1 MEMIYNQIVN
11 AIQNFLGGDYYLEY
25 ANNHDI
31 DWAKMLPEAQEET
44 KFGVLRVDSGTTTQV
59 GGQAIR
65 TEQLRLIVAIPEDRE
80 IFNQAVVNLRSMLT
94 GLNQQQITDSEENV
108 TALLTFGEYHDASCQ
123 TVNSNRWWI
132 SEVTFIAN
140 FYNSV
145 SDFQNV
151 YVSLETAV
159 TVNGVTSNVYSRID
173 GVINVKYGKVKNY
186 DPNIYVANP
195 SIVPSLN
202 SVQETI
208 QIDLVY
214 ISSYTLLD
222 SIISET
228 NNEATYNLKYTNN
241 KFSRYLTCY
250 LTSIS
255 ESTITGDILRA
266 TMTFTKV

>member
-1 MEMIYNQIVN
+1 MIYNKITKL
-11 AIQNFLGGDYYLEY
+11 IENFLGGDYYLEY

-31 DWAKMLPEAQEET
+31 DWSKMLPEAQEET

-65 TEQLRLIVAIPEDRE
+65 TEQLRLIVAIPEDRN
-80 IFNQAVVNLRSMLT
+80 IFNAAVTNLRSLLT
-94 GLNQQQITDSEENV
+94 ALNQQTIIDNEDNV
-108 TALLTFGEYHDASCQ
+108 SALLTFGEYHDASCT

-145 SDFQNV
+145 SDFQNT
-151 YVSLETAV
+151 YVSIEHSV
-159 TVNGVTSNVYSRID
+159 TTDNVTSNVYTKID
-173 GVINVKYGKVKNY
+173 GVINVKYAKVKNY
-186 DPNIYVANP
+186 DPDIYVAQQNIKP
-195 SIVPSLN
+195 TLN
-202 SVQETI
+202 SVQETL

-214 ISSYTLLD
+214 LSNDTLMD
-222 SIISET
+222 AIISEI
-228 NNEATYNLKYTNN
+228 NNQATYNLKYSNN
-241 KFSRYLTCY
+241 KVDRYLTCY

-266 TMTFTKV
+266 TLTFTKI

>member
-1 MEMIYNQIVN
+1 MIYNQIVN
-11 AIQNFLGGDYYLEY
+11 AIENYLGGDYMLEY

-65 TEQLRLIVAIPEDRE
+65 TEQLRLIVAIPENRQ
-80 IFNQAVVNLRSMLT
+80 IFNEAVANLRSMLT
-94 GLNQQQITDSEENV
+94 ALNQQLITDSEENV
-108 TALLTFGEYHDASCQ
+108 SALLTFGEYHDASCT

-140 FYNSV
+140 FYNAV
-145 SDFQNV
+145 SDFQNT
-151 YVSLETAV
+151 YVSLEQ
-159 TVNGVTSNVYSRID
+159 NNEYKKIE

-195 SIVPSLN
+195 SIEPSLN

-214 ISSYTLLD
+214 LSNDTLMD

-266 TMTFTKV
+266 TMTFTKK